1 MERMAVHYGGGAWER
16 QRSQT
21 RPRAAVASSHRCF
34 RGPSNFVAVT
44 RFAPKPLRSIRRSA
58 ESKQVH
64 PASYE
69 RRFFGTLYETFDAC
83 LLM

>member
-1 MERMAVHYGGGAWER
+1 MERMAVHYGGGACER

-58 ESKQVH
+58 ESKH
-64 PASYE
+64 PATHE
-69 RRFFGTLYETFDAC
+69 RRFFGTLYETLDAC